1 MMFNKY
7 LILILVLLF
16 VLVPSISSGNV
27 ARHEIEKFQSSPTSI
42 PESETL
48 TMDFP
53 NTSKLVVKLESCE
66 VLREKLK
73 IYKQTTEELS
83 KQVNLAREE
92 AALEKQKYEEAKA
105 QLESNKELY
114 NQKID
119 ILQKDLDE
127 ASKPRWK
134 AMFESFGLGALSA
147 TLLIVVLL

>member
-1 MMFNKY
+1 MLKNKCFIT
-7 LILILVLLF
+7 ILILLFLL
-16 VLVPSISSGNV
+16 LPSISNGSGSKQ
-27 ARHEIEKFQSSPTSI
+27 EIEKLSDSAPIQ
-42 PESETL
+42 ETEML
-48 TMDFP
+48 QMDFP

>member
-7 LILILVLLF
+7 FIIVLVLLF
-16 VLVPSISSGNV
+16 LLVPSISYGSGNKY
-27 ARHEIEKFQSSPTSI
+27 EIEKLQSSNSI
-42 PESETL
+42 QEPETL

-53 NTSKLVVKLESCE
+53 NASKLVVELESCK
-66 VLREKLK
+66 VLQEKLK
-73 IYKQTTEELS
+73 IYRDTTEELA

-105 QLESNKELY
+105 QLESNEELY
-114 NQKID
+114 KQKID

-147 TLLIVVLL
+147 TLLIAVLL